1 MEHTQRTASERI
13 RIIIKY
19 LYYLSVFI
27 LYINLFNIINNINDE
42 HSKLNNK
49 IILFYSKKQMT
60 AGTTIYISDF

>member
-1 MEHTQRTASERI
+1 MVHTQRTTSERI
-13 RIIIKY
+13 RIIVKY